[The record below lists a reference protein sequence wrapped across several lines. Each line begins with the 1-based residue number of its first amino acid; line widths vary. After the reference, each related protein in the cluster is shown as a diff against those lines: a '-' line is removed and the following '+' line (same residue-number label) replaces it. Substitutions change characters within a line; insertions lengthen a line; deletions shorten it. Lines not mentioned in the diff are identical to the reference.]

1 MTYSHRLDLDIKQT
15 SFAGHLCQE
24 IIAGGITVVD
34 AIEKRLT
41 EWLEDSVLRALGD
54 SVVKVPRAKVHPTY
68 YINRFQNLAH
78 LSQHGYSTWYPEVR
92 FATRKDCALDITSVE
107 ASGLELGG
115 IRYGGGIEQQYTHKQ
130 KILKT
135 QVNHTVRFSRL
146 TIPSDVFMQVV
157 NSIDHATNRI
167 PQPIIANLTVGC
179 QNFVDDRIAG
189 FRTVAFDHAVTGE
202 RRFCRCNSDAHG
214 SMLSEAK
221 SRASAFVP
229 GSWPHRVVDLLERAA
244 YTEGLCHFC
253 VSERHG
259 REAPAEW
266 YGPQIRKHFGPYV
279 DLLVRTKN
287 MDLGTAEAETKRR
300 LALSRW
306 TREEELYELIRGLF
320 PDELVRREASPIWL
334 GRQRLDIYLPRV
346 ALAVEHQGE
355 QHYRPIDV
363 FGGEHAFARTRERDE
378 RKRALCRENGVA
390 VVDIRFDDVLTS
402 GILRRR
408 LQRWFKQ

>member
-1 MTYSHRLDLDIKQT
+1 MRLNLT
-15 SFAGHLCQE
+15 FEPNRFAAQLAHE
-24 IIAGGITVVD
+24 VTAGGLTVVD
-34 AIEKRLT
+34 AIERILS
-41 EWLEDSVLRALGD
+41 ECLEDSITQCLRGRIVKAPR
-54 SVVKVPRAKVHPTY
+54 SVVHPMY
-68 YINRFQNLAH
+68 YVNRFQNLAA
-78 LSQHGYSTWYPEVR
+78 LSRGGYATWYPEVR

-146 TIPSDVFMQVV
+146 TISPDVFMQVV

-189 FRTVAFDHAVTGE
+189 FRIVAFDHAVTGE

-266 YGPQIRKHFGPYV
+266 YGSQIRKHFGPYV

-287 MDLGTAEAETKRR
+287 MDLRTAKAETKRR

-408 LQRWFKQ
+408 LQRWFKK